1 LPPVGEFRNV
11 AGIGH
16 GGAPFVVGTSETA
29 AEMLSA
35 YRDKRLTHLVLTFHA
50 PGTASEAVRRS
61 MHAFARDI
69 MPAIAA
75 W

>member
-1 LPPVGEFRNV
+1 V
-11 AGIGH
+11 
-16 GGAPFVVGTSETA
+16 

-35 YRDKRLTHLVLTFHA
+35 YRNKRLTHLVLTFHA
-50 PGTASEAVRRS
+50 PGMANEAVRRS
-61 MHAFARDI
+61 MRAFTRDI